1 VTQAGSS
8 DKDKSDADL
17 DASTEDSAT
26 ETDASS
32 EPLIL
37 SEEDEASENKE
48 ESDDGASDEGS
59 DGSDASEDAI
69 EDAEVIEEASEEMA
83 ADSDEPSADGEESDP
98 VTDEEASSED
108 EIAASETETEI
119 ETEPEPEAEPVAA
132 TTPPPPPAQSNGA
145 GGFIALVL
153 GGVGAALIGYLV
165 AQYAGPQGNS
175 AEVTE
180 ALAAQSER
188 IAALEA
194 ELATAT
200 TALADLPSKDDVAA
214 VADAAQFGDSNLQ
227 SAIGATSDGLATVEE
242 RLNALGEELAIVAA
256 RPIPEAFDAAALDEE
271 LRGFRADL
279 SSAIETAKEDIA
291 AARAEAETIRAEA
304 DAGKAE
310 AAVGALLVDLQSA
323 LETGQPFSDI
333 ADGLTS
339 AGVDVPEAL
348 SAVAG
353 EGVETLASLVDGFPS
368 AARQALTASIQSSTP
383 ESTGDRLMAFLR
395 VQSGARSLAPR
406 DGDDPDAVL
415 SRIEAAIGSGDLD
428 AALTE
433 VGSLPDA
440 GQAELA
446 SWVATATTR
455 RDALAAAEAL
465 QSATMN

>member
-1 VTQAGSS
+1 MTQAGSS

-17 DASTEDSAT
+17 DASTEENAT
-26 ETDASS
+26 ESDASS

-37 SEEDEASENKE
+37 SEEDEASENKD
-48 ESDDGASDEGS
+48 ESDDEASDEGS
-59 DGSDASEDAI
+59 GGSDGSEDTV
-69 EDAEVIEEASEEMA
+69 EDAEVIEETNEEIA
-83 ADSDEPSADGEESDP
+83 ADSDEPSSDGEESDP
-98 VTDEEASSED
+98 VTDDEAITED
-108 EIAASETETEI
+108 EIPVSESEAEI
-119 ETEPEPEAEPVAA
+119 ETEQEPEVEPVAA
-132 TTPPPPPAQSNGA
+132 TAPPPPAQSNGA

-165 AQYAGPQGNS
+165 AQYTGPEGNS

-188 IAALEA
+188 MASLEA

-200 TALADLPSKDDVAA
+200 TALADLPSKDDLAA
-214 VADAAQFGDSNLQ
+214 VADDAQSGDSDLQ
-227 SAIGATSDGLATVEE
+227 SAIGAASDGLAAVEE
-242 RLNALGEELAIVAA
+242 RLNALGEELAVVAA

-348 SAVAG
+348 STVAG
-353 EGVETLASLVDGFPS
+353 EGVETLASLADGFPS
-368 AARQALTASIQSSTP
+368 MARQALTASIQSSTP

-415 SRIEAAIGSGDLD
+415 SRIEAAVGSGDLD
-428 AALTE
+428 TALNE